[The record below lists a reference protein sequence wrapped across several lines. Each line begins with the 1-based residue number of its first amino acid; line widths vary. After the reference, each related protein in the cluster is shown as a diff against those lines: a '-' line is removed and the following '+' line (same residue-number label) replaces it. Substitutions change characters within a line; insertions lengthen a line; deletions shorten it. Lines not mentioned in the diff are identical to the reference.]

1 MKKFMTMALAL
12 SMAASLCV
20 PAFALGAN
28 DVKSFTDSYK
38 EERDVKVVV
47 SGVTASGDKV
57 YGTTIAWED
66 PTFTYEAANGSA
78 TKWDP
83 ETHTYKAGSGTIV
96 GAFDK
101 DKMNVVV
108 YNHSNAPIKATCFV
122 GKDVASATTAEFAI
136 TGYDVKFT
144 VTNPD
149 GNAATLAAAQPNS
162 ALDSVKT
169 TFNMAM
175 SGADMNKY
183 AQNMIAGKRT
193 ADTVGNIVVNI
204 TPAA

>member
-1 MKKFMTMALAL
+1 MKKFMTMVLAL

-20 PAFALGAN
+20 PAFALSAG
-28 DVKSFTDSYK
+28 DVKTFTNSYK
-38 EERDVKVVV
+38 EDRDVKVVV
-47 SGVTASGDKV
+47 SGVTSSGDKV

-66 PTFTYEAANGSA
+66 PTFTYEAANGST

-83 ETHTYKAGSGTIV
+83 ETHTYKAGNGTIV

-101 DKMNVVV
+101 NNMNVIV
-108 YNHSNAPIKATCFV
+108 YNHSNAEIKATCFV
-122 GKDVASATTAEFAI
+122 GKDTNSATTAEYTI
-136 TGYDVKFT
+136 SGYDVKFT

-175 SGADMNKY
+175 SGADMTKY

-204 TPAA
+204 APAA

>member
-12 SMAASLCV
+12 SMVASLCV
-20 PAFALGAN
+20 PAFALSAS
-28 DVKSFTDSYK
+28 DVKPFTDSYK

-66 PTFTYEAANGSA
+66 PTFTYQSADGSA

-83 ETHTYKAGSGTIV
+83 ETHTYKAGT
-96 GAFDK
+96 GAITGSFDK

-108 YNHSNAPIKATCFV
+108 YNHSNAKIKATCFV

-149 GNAATLAAAQPNS
+149 GNAATLAEAQPNS

-175 SGADMNKY
+175 SGADTAKY
-183 AQNMIAGKRT
+183 AQDMIAGART
-193 ADTVGNIVVNI
+193 SDKVGNIVVNI
-204 TPAA
+204 TPAS